1 MYLIS
6 IYFDEKT
13 NYKIEQLIRKVAE
26 KSGNTF
32 MLDGKVPP
40 HITIS
45 AFETKRE
52 KEVIAKLEAYVN
64 SAGQGDLHWVSIGTF
79 LPHVI
84 YAAPVLNQYLH
95 TMAEDI
101 FNSLNEIEDTVISKY
116 YRPFQWIPHTT
127 IAKTLDRDEMKA
139 AFEAVQEQ
147 FSIFHGTVT
156 KIGLAKTNPYEELVS
171 FTLKENGYIN
181 TTKKEK

>member
-32 MLDGKVPP
+32 MTDGKVPP
-40 HITIS
+40 HITVS

-52 KEVIAKLEAYVN
+52 KEVIAKMEAYAN

-101 FNSLNEIEDTVISKY
+101 FNLLNEIEDTVISKY

-147 FSIFHGTVT
+147 FAVFKGTVIE
-156 KIGLAKTNPYEELVS
+156 IGLAKTNPYKELAS
-171 FTLKENGYIN
+171 FTLKKTDI
-181 TTKKEK
+181 

>member
-13 NYKIEQLIRKVAE
+13 NYKIAQLIRKVAE

-32 MLDGKVPP
+32 MTDGKVLP

-45 AFETKRE
+45 AFETKQE
-52 KEVIAKLEAYVN
+52 KEVIAKLEVYAAG
-64 SAGQGDLHWVSIGTF
+64 AGQGELQWVSVGTF

-95 TMAEDI
+95 AMAEDI
-101 FNSLNEIEDTVISKY
+101 FNFLNETEDTVISKY

-127 IAKTLDRDEMKA
+127 IAKTLSKDEMKT
-139 AFEAVQEQ
+139 AFEAMQEQ
-147 FSIFHGTVT
+147 FIVFKGTVT
-156 KIGLAKTNPYEELVS
+156 KIGLAKTNPYEELAL
-171 FTLKENGYIN
+171 FTF
-181 TTKKEK
+181 KKTDI

>member
-32 MLDGKVPP
+32 MTDGKVPP
-40 HITIS
+40 HITVS
-45 AFETKRE
+45 AFETKHE
-52 KEVIAKLEAYVN
+52 KEVIARLEAYVN
-64 SAGQGDLHWVSIGTF
+64 CASQGDLQWVSTGTF

-95 TMAEDI
+95 AMAEDI
-101 FNSLNEIEDTVISKY
+101 FNLLNETEDTVISKY

-127 IAKTLDRDEMKA
+127 IAKTLSKNEMKA
-139 AFEAVQEQ
+139 AFEAMQEQ
-147 FSIFHGTVT
+147 FSVFHGTVT
-156 KIGLAKTNPYEELVS
+156 KIGLAKTNPYEELAV
-171 FTLKENGYIN
+171 FTLKKTDI
-181 TTKKEK
+181 